1 MSTERSLHIRSAA
14 DLLKSLREGDAGVR
28 LPLIAGIVAN
38 PQRVLAYGKHDGL
51 DVIDE
56 LIRQLSSQP
65 GIYEKALMGALCA
78 FDDRRMTEYCQRVAR
93 ESSDAE
99 MVTLAMKFVDEH
111 SVLLELLSSDE
122 PIRAV
127 PAARALRS
135 HEQLALEHR
144 MKVELWVGLP
154 TPLEVAPDTL
164 EIWLQALHGPLSRRA
179 RTCLEAAGAPALRLL
194 DPFWESWP
202 LELRR
207 WYAEWGLGHP
217 AAAPD
222 LLLKALSFD
231 ELVEIALPHVGSES
245 AVLASKFLTHAKP
258 SVRAKAWLVADL
270 PPCPEKALSLE
281 TTVEVRR
288 AVATRLV
295 QDGIA
300 PLTVLAQ
307 DEDWQVRALAAQG
320 MIRLGSESL
329 EPARQLAQSENPEI
343 RAVGVRVLMS
353 LEDYEW
359 MEETL
364 L

>member
-1 MSTERSLHIRSAA
+1 M
-14 DLLKSLREGDAGVR
+14 
-28 LPLIAGIVAN
+28 
-38 PQRVLAYGKHDGL
+38 
-51 DVIDE
+51 
-56 LIRQLSSQP
+56 
-65 GIYEKALMGALCA
+65 
-78 FDDRRMTEYCQRVAR
+78 
-93 ESSDAE
+93 
-99 MVTLAMKFVDEH
+99 
-111 SVLLELLSSDE
+111 
-122 PIRAV
+122 
-127 PAARALRS
+127 
-135 HEQLALEHR
+135 
-144 MKVELWVGLP
+144 
-154 TPLEVAPDTL
+154 
-164 EIWLQALHGPLSRRA
+164 
-179 RTCLEAAGAPALRLL
+179 
-194 DPFWESWP
+194 
-202 LELRR
+202 
-207 WYAEWGLGHP
+207 
-217 AAAPD
+217 
-222 LLLKALSFD
+222 
-231 ELVEIALPHVGSES
+231 
-245 AVLASKFLTHAKP
+245 
-258 SVRAKAWLVADL
+258 VADL